1 MSMTEMTP
9 KERVARHAAQLVEPG
24 MRLGLGSGTTV
35 NLIVTALGQRVAN
48 GELPDLHVV
57 VASTSIEKAARAAG
71 LQLTTLH
78 EQPQLDLSIDG
89 ADEVDRHYN
98 MIKGGGGAIL
108 RERIVL
114 AAAAQRV
121 IAIDET
127 KLVQML
133 GERWPL
139 PVEVVQ
145 FGWRVSEDSLR
156 WLGLQPQLRM
166 AESQPF
172 VTDEGNY
179 ILDCR
184 CGLIREPLEVIRELC
199 SVPGIVAHGLFVG
212 LADRVL
218 VADDEHVWDL

>member
-1 MSMTEMTP
+1 MSMTEITP
-9 KERVARHAAQLVEPG
+9 KERVAQHAAQLVEPG

-35 NLIVTALGQRVAN
+35 SLIVTALGQRVAN

-57 VASTSIEKAARAAG
+57 VASTSIETAARAAG

-114 AAAAQRV
+114 AAGAQRV

-145 FGWRVSEDSLR
+145 FGWRVSEDSL
-156 WLGLQPQLRM
+156 
-166 AESQPF
+166 
-172 VTDEGNY
+172 
-179 ILDCR
+179 
-184 CGLIREPLEVIRELC
+184 
-199 SVPGIVAHGLFVG
+199 
-212 LADRVL
+212 DRKSTRL
-218 VADDEHVWDL
+218 NSSHANIS